1 MVGQDNPIADLIG
14 FTIIKKIAHKIPNF
28 SFHVIELFLTLCVL
42 TGGFPRFGHP
52 DMRASYSER
61 LSSRQRGAYPTSR
74 EVYKSNS
81 SLDLDHEAEILQES
95 SVVGGNGGARR
106 EYGSHGSLDVMG
118 RGREEQA
125 GLGLFP
131 TSEGPAAVSTLTRY
145 YH

>member
-1 MVGQDNPIADLIG
+1 MGEQDNPIADLTG
-14 FTIIKKIAHKIPNF
+14 FTNF
-28 SFHVIELFLTLCVL
+28 SLCIFGCHDNCSLDNIELFCITSC
-42 TGGFPRFGHP
+42 FPRFGHP

-95 SVVGGNGGARR
+95 NVVGGSGGARR

-118 RGREEQA
+118 RGGREEQSA
-125 GLGLFP
+125 LGLFP
-131 TSEGPAAVSTLTRY
+131 TSEGPAAVSTLTR
-145 YH
+145 